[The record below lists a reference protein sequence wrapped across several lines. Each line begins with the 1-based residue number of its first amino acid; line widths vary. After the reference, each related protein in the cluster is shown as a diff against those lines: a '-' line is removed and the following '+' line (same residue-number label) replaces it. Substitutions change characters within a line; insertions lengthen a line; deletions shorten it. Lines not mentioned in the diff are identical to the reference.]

1 MNNYSYLLRPCK
13 RALDERYVTTL
24 CPASST
30 ARMKLESL
38 YTKAGMLVLDDSHPY
53 VLASSPCN
61 LYVETCDRE
70 NISKGLTLWAECNR
84 LGLFRKL

>member
-1 MNNYSYLLRPCK
+1 MNNYSYLIRPCK
-13 RALDERYVTTL
+13 RGLNERYITTL
-24 CPASST
+24 YPSSST

-38 YTKAGMLVLDDSHPY
+38 YIKAGMLVLDDSHPH
-53 VLASSPCN
+53 VLANSPSN

-70 NISKGLTLWAECNR
+70 NRDKGLTLWAECNK